1 MCVSVHVWLHTS
13 VSVHVLNT
21 HVYMFMCVN
30 VHVSVH
36 VLNTRVHVYECMCV
50 NAHVSVHVCKW
61 EE

>member
-1 MCVSVHVWLHTS
+1 MCVSVHVWLHT
-13 VSVHVLNT
+13 T
-21 HVYMFMCVN
+21 
-30 VHVSVH
+30 VSVH

>member
-1 MCVSVHVWLHTS
+1 M
-13 VSVHVLNT
+13 LNT